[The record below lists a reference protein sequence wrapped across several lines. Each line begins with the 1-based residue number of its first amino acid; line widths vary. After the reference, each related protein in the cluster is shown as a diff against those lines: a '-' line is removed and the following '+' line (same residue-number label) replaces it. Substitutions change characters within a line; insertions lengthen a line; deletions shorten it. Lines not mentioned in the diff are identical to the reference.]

1 MDLLKFTFLTVIF
14 LIFSDN
20 VITINLK
27 LKWKNIQKKAK
38 NILLE
43 SWNKSRGISQVG
55 PKPSY
60 HLDYPGL
67 DAEKLNINIR
77 LWDLYYKCLEE
88 LQKSINKNNIFQA
101 KIITAYRSSSL
112 K

>member
-1 MDLLKFTFLTVIF
+1 MIIFQVIF
-14 LIFSDN
+14 HTIILLIFLKN
-20 VITINLK
+20 ITTINLK
-27 LKWKNIQKKAK
+27 LKWKNIEKKAK

-43 SWNKSRGISQVG
+43 GWNKSRGISQVG
-55 PKPSY
+55 PKPSHY
-60 HLDYPGL
+60 LDYPGL
-67 DAEKLNINIR
+67 DIEKLNTNKR

-101 KIITAYRSSSL
+101 QVITAYRSSSL

>member
-1 MDLLKFTFLTVIF
+1 MILLHLICHTIIL
-14 LIFSDN
+14 LIFFKN
-20 VITINLK
+20 VTTINLK
-27 LKWKNIQKKAK
+27 LKWKNIEKKAK

-55 PKPSY
+55 PKPSHY
-60 HLDYPGL
+60 LDYPGL
-67 DAEKLNINIR
+67 DNEKVNTNMR

-88 LQKSINKNNIFQA
+88 HQKSINKNNIFQA
-101 KIITAYRSSSL
+101 KVITAYRSSSL